1 MTLEYLTIVI
11 DEEYFIFYTK
21 AFRIIVIIV
30 YDILY
35 LIMLTKINLRDQVRD
50 YLLAEMITGNL
61 RTGKTINLAA
71 LSRDLNISV
80 TPIREALTQLQQ
92 AHIIKAVPNRGFI
105 IAELDVKEAKD
116 LYGLVANLEV
126 MAIENSEF
134 TEEDIANLIKQQEV
148 FENAKDAIT
157 RIQAD
162 LEFHRLLTRGYENDL
177 ALQILNDLKTRI
189 FFYEKAFTND
199 DSFYNKSDNQHESII
214 SAIADDNVPT
224 ASLLLKMNWMLILNY
239 IQKKLTE

>member
-1 MTLEYLTIVI
+1 
-11 DEEYFIFYTK
+11 
-21 AFRIIVIIV
+21 
-30 YDILY
+30 
-35 LIMLTKINLRDQVRD
+35 MLVKINLRDQVRD
-50 YLLAEMITGNL
+50 YLLSEMITGKL

-71 LSRDLNISV
+71 LSRDLGVSV

-105 IAELDVKEAKD
+105 IAELDVKEAED

-134 TEEDIANLIKQQEV
+134 ADVEIEQLRNQQEV
-148 FENAKDAIT
+148 FENAQDAIS

-162 LEFHRLLTRGYENDL
+162 LEFHRLLTKGYENEL

-189 FFYEKAFTND
+189 FFYERAFTND
-199 DSFYNKSDNQHESII
+199 DFFYNKSDNQHESII
-214 SAIADDNVPT
+214 AAIADDNVPT
-224 ASLLLKMNWMLILNY
+224 ASLLLKMNWMLILRY

>member
-1 MTLEYLTIVI
+1 
-11 DEEYFIFYTK
+11 
-21 AFRIIVIIV
+21 
-30 YDILY
+30 
-35 LIMLTKINLRDQVRD
+35 MLVKVNLRDQVRD
-50 YLLAEMITGNL
+50 YLLSQMITGNL
-61 RTGKTINLAA
+61 KTGKTINLAA
-71 LSRDLNISV
+71 LSRDLDVSV
-80 TPIREALTQLQQ
+80 TPIREALAQLQQ

-105 IAELDVKEAKD
+105 IAELDVKEAED

-126 MAIENSEF
+126 MAIENTEF
-134 TEEDIANLIKQQEV
+134 TQEDIEQLKMQQEV
-148 FENAKDAIT
+148 FENAKDAIS

-162 LEFHRLLTRGYENDL
+162 LEFHRLLTKGYENDL

-189 FFYEKAFTND
+189 FFYERAFTND

-214 SAIADDNVPT
+214 AAIADNNVPT

>member
-1 MTLEYLTIVI
+1 
-11 DEEYFIFYTK
+11 
-21 AFRIIVIIV
+21 
-30 YDILY
+30 
-35 LIMLTKINLRDQVRD
+35 MLLKKNLRDQVRD
-50 YLLAEMITGNL
+50 YLLSEMVTGNL
-61 RTGKTINLAA
+61 KTGKTINLAA
-71 LSRDLNISV
+71 LARHLKVSV

-92 AHIIKAVPNRGFI
+92 SHIIKAVPNRGFI
-105 IAELDVKEAKD
+105 IAELDIEEAED
-116 LYGLVANLEV
+116 LYELVANLEV

-134 TEEDIANLIKQQEV
+134 TEAHIVELKKQQEV
-148 FENAKDAIT
+148 FENATDAIS

-162 LEFHRLLTRGYENDL
+162 LEFHRLLTKNYKNNL
-177 ALQILNDLKTRI
+177 ALKILHDLKTRI
-189 FFYEKAFTND
+189 FFYERAFTND

>member
-1 MTLEYLTIVI
+1 M
-11 DEEYFIFYTK
+11 
-21 AFRIIVIIV
+21 
-30 YDILY
+30 IL
-35 LIMLTKINLRDQVRD
+35 KINLRDQVRD
-50 YLLAEMITGNL
+50 YLLSEMITGKL
-61 RTGKTINLAA
+61 KTGKTINLAA
-71 LSRDLNISV
+71 LSRDLNVSV

-105 IAELDVKEAKD
+105 IAELDVKEAED

-134 TEEDIANLIKQQEV
+134 NDEDIVKLRNQHQV
-148 FENAKDAIT
+148 FENAQDAIS

-162 LEFHRLLTRGYENDL
+162 LEFHRLLTKGYENDL

-199 DSFYNKSDNQHESII
+199 DSFYNKSDNQHDSII
-214 SAIADDNVPT
+214 AAIADDNVPT

-239 IQKKLTE
+239 VQKKLTE